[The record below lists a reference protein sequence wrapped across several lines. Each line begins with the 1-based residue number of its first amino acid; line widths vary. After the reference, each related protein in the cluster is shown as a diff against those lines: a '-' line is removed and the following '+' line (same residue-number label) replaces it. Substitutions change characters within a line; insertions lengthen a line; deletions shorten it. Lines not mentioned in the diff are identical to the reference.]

1 MKFVANV
8 EINHRL
14 AASYSMPKR
23 RAQRSVLAFGTKPG
37 YPNELVLVHQSNQ
50 NSLGTVYK
58 VKDNIEKVFDKYAKD
73 GKTTIRFKEPP
84 HDVIINCEAS
94 ALERFL
100 AALKMGLRKNVCT
113 KSLKLPVVG
122 SEPLKKVPPKPKQH
136 LIYNSSADYPTSEG
150 FPKTAISIAI
160 NGLERTR
167 FDMRLLGLPFLQVLN
182 LSNNKLL
189 MLPPEIDLLPL
200 LVKLSV
206 AHNQFGAARNLSSW
220 SWLHG
225 ERLARRLKDLDL
237 SGNEISFLPPAVCNL
252 RALETLNV
260 KNNKLTVLPGALGT
274 LKCLKTFIA
283 SDNQLEFLPGSIKL
297 LKLWFLDVTDNPFV
311 FRTPRSVRLEYKT
324 PSLLEWAA
332 RCVINNRVRHLC
344 LLLVDQNLRVRN
356 ITG

>member
-167 FDMRLLGLPFLQVLN
+167 FDMRLLGLPFLQ
-182 LSNNKLL
+182 
-189 MLPPEIDLLPL
+189 
-200 LVKLSV
+200 
-206 AHNQFGAARNLSSW
+206 
-220 SWLHG
+220 
-225 ERLARRLKDLDL
+225 
-237 SGNEISFLPPAVCNL
+237 ISFLPPAVCNL